1 MSGIV
6 PGFGQLKPIPTNPH
20 IARAAPPAMLA
31 AKRHIEILRRLDERG
46 TVRTTDLA
54 AEFKVAEETI
64 RRDLDRLHDAGNVVR
79 VHGGARSPD
88 FGKREIHRDERERH
102 FLEEKRAI
110 ASAAE
115 SLIRDGETLLI
126 DASSSALQ
134 LARQL
139 PGQRRNLRVVT
150 YSLVVANL
158 LCNRAELE
166 LVVLGGRYD
175 APSGALVGIQTL
187 DGLGALRIDRA
198 FFSCKGVD
206 LERGISEA
214 REDHAQLKRALL
226 AVSEQ
231 RVLLVDH
238 TKFGVR
244 SNFFCGELAR
254 VSTLVTDGKTPA
266 ETVQQLKGRVGQVI
280 QAP

>member
-1 MSGIV
+1 
-6 PGFGQLKPIPTNPH
+6 
-20 IARAAPPAMLA
+20 MLA
-31 AKRHIEILRRLDERG
+31 AKRHLEILRRVEERG

-64 RRDLDRLHDAGNVVR
+64 RRDLDRLDESGSLVR

-102 FLEEKRAI
+102 FLDEKRAI
-110 ASAAE
+110 AGAA
-115 SLIRDGETLLI
+115 LALVKDGETLLI

-134 LARQL
+134 LARLL
-139 PGQRRNLRVVT
+139 PAQRRGLKVVT

-158 LCNRAELE
+158 LSSWAEIE
-166 LVVLGGRYD
+166 LIVLGGRFD
-175 APSGALVGIQTL
+175 PASGSMVGIQTL
-187 DGLGALRIDRA
+187 YSIAAMRFDRA

-206 LERGISEA
+206 PERGLSEA

-226 AVSEQ
+226 AHAEQ

-244 SNFFCGELAR
+244 SNFFFGDVGR
-254 VSTLVTDGKTPA
+254 VSALVTDAQTPQP
-266 ETVQQLKGRVGQVI
+266 VIQQLHGRVPLVI